1 MGSRIRSMGN
11 GNPNTLYKILNIW
24 FTFLVL
30 LLFSSYLPH
39 WQNVTFHTWINEA
52 LYFFLFLIAMA
63 IFLKERYNKDI
74 YFNLSLF
81 LLVYSFSFLN
91 IFIGDDYLL
100 GSDRTM
106 YYFYI
111 YKQIVLSLFANF
123 VIIYAVIKYL
133 IPKQKTWILYSLA
146 LGILLTAFVLR
157 FFPYLRNPNHIF
169 SLNESLFSDLHKR
182 LLPIFYIS
190 LFFIGV
196 YSYFLFIKDR
206 ILGTHISLL
215 MAFFFIF
222 LVSDIVGSLSEIYRF
237 QIFSIGLYIC
247 TINLL
252 FLIPVLLKKL
262 MFLNSVYGQFYE
274 ALIYNQINIGKLKI
288 QRHRSQVNS
297 QLLRFLKLYF
307 FHRRNYLF
315 SLIFVT
321 AILLFYFQ
329 FPKFLSIN
337 LSVLLLCILILFC
350 FNNAL
355 YKRRAKQ
362 KYRLP

>member
-1 MGSRIRSMGN
+1 MILRGRSMGSE
-11 GNPNTLYKILNIW
+11 NPNTLYKILNIW
-24 FTFLVL
+24 FTFMAL

-63 IFLKERYNKDI
+63 ILLKGRYNKDI
-74 YFNLSLF
+74 YINLSLF

-100 GSDRTM
+100 GSDRMM
-106 YYFYI
+106 YYIYI

-123 VIIYAVIKYL
+123 VIIYTVIKYL
-133 IPKQKTWILYSLA
+133 IPRQKTWVLYAIA
-146 LGILLTAFVLR
+146 LGILMTAFVFR
-157 FFPYLRNPNHIF
+157 FLPYLRNPNHIF
-169 SLNESLFSDLHKR
+169 SLDESLFPDLHKR
-182 LLPIFYIS
+182 LLPIFCIS
-190 LFFIGV
+190 LVFIGI

-222 LVSDIVGSLSEIYRF
+222 LVSDIVGSLSEIYHF
-237 QIFSIGLYIC
+237 QIFSIGLYVC
-247 TINLL
+247 TINLM
-252 FLIPVLLKKL
+252 FLIAVLLRKL
-262 MFLNSVYGQFYE
+262 MFLSSVYGQFYE
-274 ALIYNQINIGKLKI
+274 ALIYNQINMGKLKI

-297 QLLRFLKLYF
+297 QLLRFLKHYF

-315 SLIFVT
+315 SMIFVT

-329 FPKFLSIN
+329 FPTFFTIN

-350 FNNAL
+350 FINAL